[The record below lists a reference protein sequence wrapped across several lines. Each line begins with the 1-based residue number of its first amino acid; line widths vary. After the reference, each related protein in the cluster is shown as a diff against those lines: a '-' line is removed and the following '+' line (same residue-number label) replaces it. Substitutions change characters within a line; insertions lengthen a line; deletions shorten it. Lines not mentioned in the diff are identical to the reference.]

1 MMYLKDLA
9 VEYAKKRAIT
19 TTQATIELNT
29 AFEVIEEAIVKEGGI
44 HINEKFSICKNI
56 VKGRVRK
63 LNGIVYDTPD
73 KVSLSI
79 KVSNKLKEKLNR

>member
-19 TTQATIELNT
+19 VTQATIELNT
-29 AFEVIEEAIVKEGGI
+29 AFEVIEEAIVKDGGI
-44 HINEKFSICKNI
+44 HINEKFSICQNI
-56 VKGRVRK
+56 VRGRTRN
-63 LNGIVYDTPD
+63 LNGRVYDTPD

-79 KVSNKLKEKLNR
+79 KVSNKLKEKLNS